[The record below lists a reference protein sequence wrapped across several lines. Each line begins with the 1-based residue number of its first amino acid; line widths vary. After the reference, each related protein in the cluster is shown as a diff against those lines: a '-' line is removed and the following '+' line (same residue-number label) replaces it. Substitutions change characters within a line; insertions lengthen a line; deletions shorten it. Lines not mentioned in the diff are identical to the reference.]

1 MIEVKDRIPTYPG
14 RVKLTPVAGQANTY
28 DMVRADEPIEPGTP
42 INKVLLDSKASVLT
56 EDVTLYVNG
65 STGND
70 STGDG
75 SSAKPFKTVQ
85 KAVNS
90 LPKLLN
96 THTATISIAAGWYVE
111 VLRVSGFQGGSLVLG
126 DAGVSVAL
134 SSIVVDSSSFV
145 RINISTLLNTN
156 TGGLIARNGSHV
168 EILSELAIDIGGSY
182 NSGISATTG
191 SIVGF
196 TTDLFDIMGVDVSNC
211 GFSAIYAGTGSM
223 VHLSGITGSGSAV
236 GLRADEGGVITYGT
250 SSLKATTATITTKGG
265 RIYSGSQTSV
275 PKY

>member
-28 DMVRADEPIEPGTP
+28 DMVRADSPVEPGTP
-42 INKVLLDSKASVLT
+42 INKALLDSKANVLT
-56 EDVTLYVNG
+56 ADITLYVNG

-85 KAVNS
+85 KAVDS

-111 VLRVSGFQGGSLVLG
+111 NLQINGFQGGTLVLG
-126 DAGVSVAL
+126 DDGVSVAL
-134 SSIVVDSSSFV
+134 SSIWVVSSSFV
-145 RINISTLLNTN
+145 QINITTILNSN
-156 TGGLIARNGSHV
+156 NGGLIAHQGSHV
-168 EILSELAIDIGGSY
+168 EIRSELAIDLGGNY
-182 NSGISATTG
+182 NIGISATTG
-191 SIVGF
+191 SVVGF
-196 TTDLFDIMGVDVSNC
+196 TTDLFDMLGVDVSNC
-211 GFSAIYAGTGSM
+211 GFAAIYAGTGAK
-223 VHLSGITGSGSAV
+223 VHLSNVSGSGSAV
-236 GLRADEGGVITYGT
+236 GFRAEEGGVITYGT
-250 SSLKATTATITTKGG
+250 STLKATTVNVTTKGG
-265 RIYSGSQTSV
+265 RIYSGSQTSI